1 MLFIGPHV
9 FLGNHERIN
18 IHPSGRSCY
27 HVCFDTQIF
36 DFRYSHAKNCF
47 CGLQLS
53 FIDLNSSAD
62 LSPCAN
68 FAGWPVGSCCEG
80 LDVKCTAERKG
91 SCQCSYIVISTQSRT
106 SQDWG
111 AVYMV
116 LEWLSFWNEFR
127 FRVKFMLF
135 SHDKIKQLKPRHYC
149 VCGFL
154 RQIRYTYTTH
164 SRLYDLQFSF
174 RKKVHFHFIR
184 YQNLIFYKSKNF
196 IQSENQNELIPEWL
210 VPEENVVS
218 VSCKQKEK

>member
-18 IHPSGRSCY
+18 IHPSGHSCY

-47 CGLQLS
+47 CRLQLS

-68 FAGWPVGSCCEG
+68 FAGWPVGPCGEG

-91 SCQCSYIVISTQSRT
+91 SCQCSYIVITTQSRT

-111 AVYMV
+111 ALYMV
-116 LEWLSFWNEFR
+116 PEWLSFWNEFR
-127 FRVKFMLF
+127 LRAKFILL
-135 SHDKIKQLKPRHYC
+135 SQDKIKQLKQRHQIKIIAC
-149 VCGFL
+149 VVFAPDQIHIHHSLQTTRFAIFNPEQSSFSVYMIPEFNFL
-154 RQIRYTYTTH
+154 QEQEFHSEGEPKWIH
-164 SRLYDLQFSF
+164 SRMTCTRTKCCFG
-174 RKKVHFHFIR
+174 IM
-184 YQNLIFYKSKNF
+184 
-196 IQSENQNELIPEWL
+196 
-210 VPEENVVS
+210 
-218 VSCKQKEK
+218 